1 MLDDAPNA
9 NSTETF
15 ANTKEKCSEEWNPS
29 RWRTVILTSAY
40 NPKTAINGKTKLYCT
55 QPHEKLQ

>member
-15 ANTKEKCSEEWNPS
+15 SNTKEIAPRNGTLLV
-29 RWRTVILTSAY
+29 WRTVTLTSAY
-40 NPKTAINGKTKLYCT
+40 NPKTAINGKKKLYCT